1 MGKVT
6 EITLPV
12 EGMTCAACA
21 VRIEKNVGK
30 LQGVKEINVNLA
42 SERARVVLDG
52 ETSWT
57 DVVARIEKT
66 GYQVPMSEVDLNI
79 EGMTCAACSAR
90 IEKVVGRLP
99 GVEAIA
105 VNLASEKGHVRF
117 VPGVLQ
123 ERDIL
128 AAIEKAGYGAKV
140 ADESRRED
148 EKARKLRAYQVEV
161 RKFWLGV
168 IFTLPL
174 VIQMFVMMASGEP
187 FIPNWLSLVLATPV
201 QFFVGWRFYKGAYH
215 SLRGGAANMDV
226 LVSLGTTVAYVYSTI
241 LTVLGSREVYF
252 DSSATVVTLIYL
264 GKLLEARAKARSSAA
279 VEELA
284 KLRAKVAHVL
294 RDGTELD
301 VPVEDLKV
309 GDLVRVRPGEKIPS
323 DGVITE
329 GRSSLDQSFLTGE
342 SLPVDKGP
350 ADEVVGASLNQ
361 TQAFVMRITKIGQD
375 TVLSQVIR
383 LVDQAQGSKAPV
395 QRLADQISG
404 IFVPVVLVIALVTLL
419 AWGLFVGWAHAL
431 IAAVAVLVI
440 ACPCSLGLATPTAI
454 MVGTG
459 LGAEAG
465 ILIKGGEHL
474 ERAHQVDTIVF
485 DKTGTLTVGKPKV
498 TDVWVADDVDKTHL
512 LRVARALEAQSEHPL
527 AQAVVAYADERAAG
541 APVSPLDV
549 PGGFLAADEVR
560 AVPGHGI
567 EGRVGTHLIRVGNP
581 RWLASVG
588 VSNLPDEVLRGF
600 QATAK
605 TVMLVAEDERLLGV
619 LAVSDTLK
627 QDAKETVTR
636 LQEMGIEVWLLTGDN
651 LRTAQA
657 VANEAGIMAS
667 HVMADVLPADKA
679 AKISEIRQAG
689 HLVAMVG
696 DGIND
701 APALAVADVGIAMGS
716 GADIAL
722 EAADIALMY
731 GTTSSVVDAIR
742 LSKVTMRKIR
752 QNLFWAFFYN
762 VLGIP
767 LAAFGILSPVIAG
780 AAMAMSS
787 VSVVSNSL
795 LLKRSFKPG
804 KNIA

>member
-12 EGMTCAACA
+12 EGMSCAACA

-30 LQGVKEINVNLA
+30 LEGVKEINVNLA
-42 SERARVVLDG
+42 SERARVILDG
-52 ETSWT
+52 ETAWT

-66 GYQVPMSEVDLNI
+66 GYHVPSSELDLNI

-99 GVEAIA
+99 GIETIA
-105 VNLASEKGHVRF
+105 VNLASEKGHVKF
-117 VPGVLQ
+117 VPGLLQ
-123 ERDIL
+123 ESDII

-140 ADESRRED
+140 ADDSQRED
-148 EKARKLRAYQVEV
+148 EKARKLRAYRVEV

-168 IFTLPL
+168 ILTLPL
-174 VIQMFVMMASGEP
+174 VVQMFFMMATGRM
-187 FIPNWLSLVLATPV
+187 FLPNWVSLILATPV
-201 QFFVGWRFYKGAYH
+201 QFYVGWRFYKGAYH

-226 LVSLGTTVAYVYSTI
+226 LVSLGTSVAYVYSIVLTI
-241 LTVLGSREVYF
+241 LGSREVYF

-264 GKLLEARAKARSSAA
+264 GKLLEARAKAKSSAA

-284 KLRAKVAHVL
+284 KLGAKVAHVL
-294 RDGTELD
+294 KDGVETD
-301 VPVEDLKV
+301 VPVEELRV

-323 DGVITE
+323 DGVVVE
-329 GRSSLDQSFLTGE
+329 GASAVDQSFLTGE
-342 SLPVDKGP
+342 SLPVEKQPG
-350 ADEVVGASLNQ
+350 DEVVGAAVNQ
-361 TQAFVMRITKIGQD
+361 TQAFVMRVTKVGQD

-404 IFVPVVLVIALVTLL
+404 IFVPAVLVVALITLV
-419 AWGLFVGWAHAL
+419 AWGLYAGWPHAL

-459 LGAEAG
+459 MGAEAG

-474 ERAHQVDTIVF
+474 ERAHKVDAVVF
-485 DKTGTLTVGKPKV
+485 DKTGTLTVGKPQV
-498 TDVWVADDVDKTHL
+498 TDVWVADGVERGYFL
-512 LRVARALEAQSEHPL
+512 AVAKKLEEQSEHPL
-527 AQAVVAYADERAAG
+527 AQAVVTYAANQG
-541 APVSPLDV
+541 V
-549 PGGFLAADEVR
+549 PETFDATEVR
-560 AVPGHGI
+560 AVPGNGI
-567 EGRVGTHLIRVGNP
+567 EGRIASRLIRVGNP
-581 RWLASVG
+581 RWIASLGISGLPQG
-588 VSNLPDEVLRGF
+588 VLEGF
-600 QATAK
+600 QESAK
-605 TVMLVAEDERLLGV
+605 TVMLVADENQLLGA
-619 LAVSDTLK
+619 LAVSDSLK
-627 QDAKETVTR
+627 PDAEHTV
-636 LQEMGIEVWLLTGDN
+636 QELSRFGIEVWLLTGDN
-651 LRTAQA
+651 LKTAQA
-657 VANEAGIMAS
+657 VAKEAGIDLE
-667 HVMADVLPADKA
+667 HVIAEVLPGDKA
-679 AKISEIRQAG
+679 AKINEIKQAG
-689 HLVAMVG
+689 HVVAMVG

-701 APALAVADVGIAMGS
+701 APALAAADVGIAMGS

-722 EAADIALMY
+722 EAADIALMHANTA
-731 GTTSSVVDAIR
+731 GVVDAIQ

-795 LLKRSFKPG
+795 LLKRGFAPHKR
-804 KNIA
+804 AA